1 MIALCKLQESVILAN
16 DADRRERAKHI
27 EAHAQIAECAADKS
41 VFFCLAGMGY
51 LWPANH
57 RHSEMALDDNDI
69 HIDFDSK
76 MRQRVDL
83 IQNIGKEG
91 PGYDALS
98 ARKIK
103 ADKVMGSVGVFTK
116 RDRHVSSASDD
127 RCGKCSNIAWRDVRK
142 VGIQEHDVVADCGAK
157 S

>member
-16 DADRRERAKHI
+16 DAERRERAKHI

-41 VFFCLAGMGY
+41 VFFCLAGMGS

-57 RHSEMALDDNDI
+57 RHSEMALDDNVI

-103 ADKVMGSVGVFTK
+103 ADKVMGSVGVLAQ
-116 RDRHVSSASDD
+116 RDSYVGSTADD
-127 RCGKCSNIAWRDVRK
+127 RRGKCSNITRR
-142 VGIQEHDVVADCGAK
+142 
-157 S
+157 